1 MTIQINTDKN
11 VTGESRTEEYFSG
24 QVTKEL
30 DRFAE
35 HVTRVEVF
43 FADENGEKS
52 SPNDKRC
59 RIEARMEGRQPIA
72 VTAKDDVIEKA
83 FNSALG
89 KVKASMNTIVGKMQE
104 KR

>member
-1 MTIQINTDKN
+1 MTVQINTDKN
-11 VTGESRTEEYFSG
+11 IAAESRTEEYFTG
-24 QVTKEL
+24 QVEKEL

-35 HVTRVEVF
+35 HITRVEVF
-43 FADENGEKS
+43 FSDENGEKS
-52 SPNDKRC
+52 SPEDKTC
-59 RIEARMEGRQPIA
+59 KIEARMEGRQPIA

-89 KVKASMNTIVGKMQE
+89 KVKSSMNTIVGKMQE